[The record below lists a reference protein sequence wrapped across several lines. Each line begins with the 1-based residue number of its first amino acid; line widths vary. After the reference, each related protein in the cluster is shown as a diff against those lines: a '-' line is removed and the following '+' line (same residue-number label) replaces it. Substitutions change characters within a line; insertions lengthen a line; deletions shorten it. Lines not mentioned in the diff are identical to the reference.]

1 MTCKSLVI
9 SMLLVGFLING
20 VYCNKEK
27 LEKLSNNDR
36 VMEMD
41 GGSKYMDGGFN

>member
-1 MTCKSLVI
+1 MSLLIDNLTTYKS
-9 SMLLVGFLING
+9 LVGFLSMQ
-20 VYCNKEK
+20 KEK